1 MERSAGSPS
10 VLRDLRKSNRSSS
23 VLVMFCGNIFPAA
36 CVRTCMRIVSAVAGA
51 AVLVWNL
58 AGLARAEV
66 PCGQTLDAPLR
77 ARAMLTV
84 HSRPA
89 GLEIVGTDQ
98 AAIHVSC
105 TLGDEDDAQHIRLR
119 LKGNQD
125 DETLTIAGD
134 FGKGNSVHVR
144 IEVPRKTSLRV
155 DMPAGEVKV
164 EEIAGDK
171 DIDLYAGRIAISSA
185 RPWDYRSVDVSVTV
199 GAVKAP
205 VYGAEKGGFFRS
217 ITRETA
223 GGEYSLYAHVIAGEI
238 DLQGRSPHASTD

>member
-1 MERSAGSPS
+1 M
-10 VLRDLRKSNRSSS
+10 
-23 VLVMFCGNIFPAA
+23 
-36 CVRTCMRIVSAVAGA
+36 RTLSAVAGA
-51 AVLVWNL
+51 ALLVWNL

-77 ARAMLTV
+77 PGAVLRV

-105 TLGDEDDAQHIRLR
+105 TSGDEGGAQHIRIR
-119 LKGNQD
+119 FKGNQD

-134 FGKGNSVHVR
+134 FRVR

-155 DMPAGEVKV
+155 EMSAGEVKV

-171 DIDLYAGRIAISSA
+171 EINLYAGQITISSTRA
-185 RPWDYRSVDVSVTV
+185 WDYRKVDVSVTIGEV
-199 GAVKAP
+199 NAP
-205 VYGAEKGGFFRS
+205 VYGAQKGGFFRG
-217 ITRETA
+217 ITKENA
-223 GGEYSLYAHVIAGEI
+223 NGEFSLHAHVLTGQI
-238 DLQGRSPHASTD
+238 DLLGRSARATTD